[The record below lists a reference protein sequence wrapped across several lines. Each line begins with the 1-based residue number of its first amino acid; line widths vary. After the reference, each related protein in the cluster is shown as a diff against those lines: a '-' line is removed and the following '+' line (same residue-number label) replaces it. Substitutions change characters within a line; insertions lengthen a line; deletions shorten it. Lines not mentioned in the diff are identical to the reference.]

1 MTKKVLLFACLLS
14 ISVFAQ
20 KAQRIGFIDM
30 QYILENIPEYSAAQ
44 SQLNAKA
51 ISWQTSIDAKQ
62 KEIDVLKAEL
72 INERTLLTK
81 TLIEEKEEDIEIK
94 ELELKKMQETYF
106 GPNGDLYILRQQLV
120 KPIQDL
126 VYNAVQDIAAKRKY
140 DFILDKSSDLIMLYT
155 NNQFDVSEL
164 VLNTI
169 VRNQKTEAVKNK
181 QQGNIEVINAGNQID
196 NVSTNAN
203 NEVEEINE
211 IGTEEQNLDESI
223 TEIKENSDLK
233 TIDSAD
239 VKLEEEKVLNSR
251 DAKKAEL
258 QKKIAERKA
267 QQLKKREELKKA
279 IEEKRLKRIQE
290 IEQAKKE
297 KEEKKENNN

>member
-1 MTKKVLLFACLLS
+1 MIKKVLLFTCLLS

-51 ISWQTSIDAKQ
+51 ISWQTTIDTKQ
-62 KEIDVLKAEL
+62 KEIDGLKAEL
-72 INERTLLTK
+72 INERALLTK
-81 TLIEEKEEDIEIK
+81 TLIEDKEEDIEIK

-106 GPNGDLYILRQQLV
+106 GPNGDLYFLRQQLV

-155 NNQFDVSEL
+155 NSQFDVSEL

-169 VRNQKTEAVKNK
+169 VRNQKTEAVRNK
-181 QQGNIEVINAGNQID
+181 QRGNLEVL
-196 NVSTNAN
+196 NAN
-203 NEVEEINE
+203 NETNNIKADIADEVEDIEDEAQI
-211 IGTEEQNLDESI
+211 LDESQ
-223 TEIKENSDLK
+223 TEIRKK
-233 TIDSAD
+233 TA
-239 VKLEEEKVLNSR
+239 VKVTEDKVLDSR
-251 DAKKAEL
+251 DAKRAEL

-267 QQLKKREELKKA
+267 AQLKKREELKKA

>member
-1 MTKKVLLFACLLS
+1 MCLLS
-14 ISVFAQ
+14 VSVFAQ

-51 ISWQTSIDAKQ
+51 ISWQTTIDAKQ

-72 INERTLLTK
+72 INERALLTK

-94 ELELKKMQETYF
+94 ELELKKVQETYF

-140 DFILDKSSDLIMLYT
+140 DFILDKSSDLIMLYS
-155 NNQFDVSEL
+155 NNQYDVSEL

-169 VRNQKTEAVKNK
+169 VRNQKTEAVKNR
-181 QQGNIEVINAGNQID
+181 QQGNIEVINANNQVNNINT
-196 NVSTNAN
+196 NVAD
-203 NEVEEINE
+203 EVEEIDE
-211 IGTEEQNLDESI
+211 IETEEQILEESSD
-223 TEIKENSDLK
+223 EIKGKTELK
-233 TIDSAD
+233 TIDSAS
-239 VKLEEEKVLNSR
+239 VKKEEEKVLNNR
-251 DAKKAEL
+251 DTKKEEL

-267 QQLKKREELKKA
+267 EQLKKREELRKA
-279 IEEKRLKRIQE
+279 IEEKRKKRIEE
-290 IEQAKKE
+290 IEKAKKE

>member
-181 QQGNIEVINAGNQID
+181 QQGNIEVINTGNQID
-196 NVSTNAN
+196 NVSTDAN

-211 IGTEEQNLDESI
+211 IETEEQNLDESI

-233 TIDSAD
+233 TIDSAS